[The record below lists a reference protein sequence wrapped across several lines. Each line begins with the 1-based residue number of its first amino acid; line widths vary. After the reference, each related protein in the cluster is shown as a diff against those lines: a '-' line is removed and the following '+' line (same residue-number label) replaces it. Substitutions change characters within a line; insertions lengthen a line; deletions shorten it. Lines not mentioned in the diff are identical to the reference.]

1 MKYDS
6 ELALAVNAK
15 FDSIVK
21 EIQQSNLN
29 YLINLTPYAAYVTL
43 KKSSQ
48 LDINGSQA
56 LPSPPALSLREKLNS
71 ESEIECL
78 QTKIIQYEKQYDDL
92 LKENGALKNELHVIS
107 ESFFLLVSLY

>member
-1 MKYDS
+1 MNSDS
-6 ELALAVNAK
+6 KLAMAVNAK
-15 FDSIVK
+15 FNSIVK

-48 LDINGSQA
+48 LDINGSRA
-56 LPSPPALSLREKLNS
+56 LPSPPALSLLEQSLREKLNS

-78 QTKIIQYEKQYDDL
+78 KTKIIQYEKQNDDL
-92 LKENGALKNELHVIS
+92 IKKIVH
-107 ESFFLLVSLY
+107 